1 MESSSRELLWQSIDS
16 CEAFNTSRTVEV
28 CVEVSTRRKSEISN
42 VELLSSI
49 VVRSPALFAG
59 GNELSLESG
68 DVISQ
73 LSDDDADDGDGVS
86 FVIDNAASLPP
97 CNESSH
103 VISNGRLLERKIKHI
118 FR

>member
-49 VVRSPALFAG
+49 VVRSPALF

-86 FVIDNAASLPP
+86 FVIDNAASLLP

-103 VISNGRLLERKIKHI
+103 VISNGRLLERKMKHI